1 MAKKSV
7 DKSVCEDLTSG
18 LSATIGVVAGMVAG
32 NTLAEAMPLNEDTL
46 QGALLSTEETP
57 FLFVSAD
64 GLESDSQSSSLQN
77 DSESDDAIILTQ
89 VDDVSVVDTDL
100 DGYADS
106 VCVDD
111 NEPLDVQY
119 LDVSDEDTS
128 MDPLQQAVSMQDAY
142 VEDNPDY
149 VNDANVDEFMV

>member
-1 MAKKSV
+1 M
-7 DKSVCEDLTSG
+7 
-18 LSATIGVVAGMVAG
+18 
-32 NTLAEAMPLNEDTL
+32 NEDTL

-57 FLFVSAD
+57 FLSVSAD

-111 NEPLDVQY
+111 NEPLDAQY
-119 LDVSDEDTS
+119 LDVSDEDIS